1 MISSLQERQAEK
13 EALIKSGINVKTSK
27 SISSVK
33 LKSSLDKS
41 KSVKAAKKF
50 SENIPKGVELLNCPL
65 CQSNNKKLVQTIYG
79 FNYEE
84 CLSCGVLYV
93 SNPPNNL
100 ELKKAYESEYY
111 TKSNELLLANDAII
125 DYRVNQIFKPKI
137 DFVVGEL
144 GEKFKHKT
152 WLDIG
157 CGVGEA
163 LYAAKKRGFEVR
175 GIEPNEMEAEYA
187 EKKFGVKVYREFL
200 NAKNRELIAGKCNV
214 ISLFSVLEHIIDP
227 PALLHNASAVQ
238 EKGDL
243 LVIEV
248 PKWPSLSCLSQIA
261 FPNQINRM
269 LHPPLHL
276 FMFPILTLKNLIENN
291 GYKVKSVWLFGQ
303 DIYELF
309 STLSL
314 NASELDNLV
323 LKNALLSL
331 TQEFQEVVDKNLLS
345 DEMLMVAEKQSQSF

>member
-1 MISSLQERQAEK
+1 MFIEKCRAEK
-13 EALIKSGINVKTSK
+13 NTLIKAGIKIKISK
-27 SISSVK
+27 KISSVI

-41 KSVKAAKKF
+41 KHVKEAKNF

-65 CQSNNKKLVQTIYG
+65 CQCNNKKLVQTIYG

-84 CLSCGVLYV
+84 CLGCGVLYV

-111 TKSNELLLANDAII
+111 TKSNKLLLANDAII
-125 DYRVNQIFKPKI
+125 DYRVNEIFKPKI
-137 DFVVGEL
+137 DFVIGEL

-200 NAKNRELIAGKCNV
+200 SVKNRELIAGKCNV

-227 PALLHNASAVQ
+227 PALLHETSAVQ

-269 LHPPLHL
+269 LHPPFHL

-291 GYKVKSVWLFGQ
+291 GYKVKSAWVFGQ

-314 NASELDNLV
+314 NAPELDGPD

-331 TQEFQEVVDKNLLS
+331 TQEFQKVVDKNLLG
-345 DEMLMVAEKQSQSF
+345 DEMLMIAEKQS